1 MTMNPLSIHETAQLT
16 ITPYTNGFLFY
27 RARVYLPPRLEFGL
41 DQDSWP
47 KLEFTCLVTSAIS
60 ICTVF
65 VLLPKNGPHKASSVG
80 KPVRREMAIPDEN
93 GVDQKA
99 NVNGKMCI
107 REGPMVQRINN
118 PEANKTT
125 FQFGWFLTGDLGYFD
140 SQRCLNMWVAY

>member
-1 MTMNPLSIHETAQLT
+1 MTMNPLSIHGAAQLT
-16 ITPYTNGFLFY
+16 ITPYTNVFLFY
-27 RARVYLPPRLEFGL
+27 KGRVYLPPRLEFGC
-41 DQDSWP
+41 
-47 KLEFTCLVTSAIS
+47 FVTSAIS
-60 ICTVF
+60 VCTVF

-118 PEANKTT
+118 PEANKTA
-125 FQFGWFLTGDLGYFD
+125 FQFGWFLSGDLGYFD